1 VLPEHIDRIVDT
13 YQLRKEVEQYSRRV
27 SMEEIRKSGFNLSI
41 QRYVDNADEED
52 VVDLSAVN
60 RTLVEIEST
69 IQRATARHNQFLK
82 ELGLPELP

>member
-1 VLPEHIDRIVDT
+1 MLPEHIDRIVDT

>member
-1 VLPEHIDRIVDT
+1 MLFR
-13 YQLRKEVEQYSRRV
+13 S
-27 SMEEIRKSGFNLSI
+27 SI

-60 RTLVEIEST
+60 RRLVDIEAT
-69 IQRATARHNQFLK
+69 VQRATARHNQFLK